1 MDCYEGMRAALR
13 RNIEGLTHLSSDEK
27 DALLEHECSAAIS
40 ATEAGRP
47 LVDIFG
53 PDEVHEEAEQND
65 EAPAKHKTKS
75 ATPARLR

>member
-53 PDEVHEEAEQND
+53 PDEAANDAGDVEEGTLRA
-65 EAPAKHKTKS
+65 AKIRKAKN
-75 ATPARLR
+75 